1 MKIASDTL
9 HLPSGTPWGFRR
21 PSDTE
26 LILLVGILGLTT
38 LLALFG
44 SGFISSANLA
54 NVLRSASIL
63 AIVSIGQMFVVILR
77 GFDLSIAA
85 VMALVS
91 IVSASIMAAMGD
103 DYSTAMTITCGV
115 LGGLMTGVIVGLVNG
130 LCVTYL
136 RVHAFMVTL
145 GMASVIEGISMLL
158 TDGIPV
164 YGIPKVFSVQF
175 GRAVWLSLPAAFY
188 IGIALVIVVAIIQRS
203 TAAGRQVYAV
213 GGAHKVATAAGIPV
227 KRIQV
232 MGYVVSGLTGAIA
245 SLLLTSQI
253 GSGQGSIGGP
263 LTFQSI
269 AVVVIAGVS
278 LQGGVGR
285 VYLVA
290 LAALFLALTNNA
302 MELMRVQSQVQA
314 VILGFIVIL
323 AAANDIRH
331 SRKK

>member
-1 MKIASDTL
+1 MKIASDSL
-9 HLPSGTPWGFRR
+9 HLPSGTPWNFRR

-26 LILLVGILGLTT
+26 IILLVGILGLTAC
-38 LLALFG
+38 LALFG

-103 DYSTAMTITCGV
+103 DYSTVLTVTCGV

-145 GMASVIEGISMLL
+145 GMASIIEGISMLL

-175 GRAVWLSLPAAFY
+175 GRALWLSLPAAFY
-188 IGIALVIVVAIIQRS
+188 IGIALVIVVAIMQRS

-213 GGAHKVATAAGIPV
+213 GGAPKVATAAGISV
-227 KRIQV
+227 NRIQV